1 MKITFKKVVSPCLFI
16 GVIILKKGEKPI
28 ISFYKI
34 PDIVRFFLHQELFNY
49 NKEAQR
55 SIVRTMNEG

>member
-34 PDIVRFFLHQELFNY
+34 PDIVLFFFIKNY
-49 NKEAQR
+49 LIIIRKHNEA
-55 SIVRTMNEG
+55 